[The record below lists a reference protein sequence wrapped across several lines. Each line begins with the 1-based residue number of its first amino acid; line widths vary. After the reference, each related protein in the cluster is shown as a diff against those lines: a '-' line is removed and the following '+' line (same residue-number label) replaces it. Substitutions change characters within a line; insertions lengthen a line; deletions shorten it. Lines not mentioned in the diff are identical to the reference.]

1 MTRRALVVIHRGR
14 PEAVAATLVV
24 VRELERAGVEPVT
37 AEEDATAADL
47 PPFDLAVVLG
57 GDGTILRAAE
67 LTRGTGVP
75 MLGVNLGHVGFLAEI
90 EPDNVTAA
98 VRRLT
103 SGDFVVEE
111 RSTLEVRVIGPDGE
125 EHTGWALN
133 DAALQKTD
141 AAKMIEVITEVDDR
155 PLASFGTDGIVVATA
170 TGSTA
175 HAFSGGGPV
184 VWPDVEGLIVV
195 PLAAHALF
203 ARPLVIG
210 PHSVVAVEILERSPS
225 GAVLTNDGRRRLDA
239 PPGSRLEV
247 WLSDVPV
254 RMARLTPA
262 PFTTRLVNKFGL
274 SVQGWRGHSAVVRPR
289 RGRTTPPRTMGGT
302 ALAGREQADDRGA
315 EGTA

>member
-1 MTRRALVVIHRGR
+1 MTRRALVVAHRTR
-14 PEAVAATLVV
+14 PEAVQA
-24 VRELERAGVEPVT
+24 RELVLRELADAGVEPVLATDEST
-37 AEEDATAADL
+37 AGSL
-47 PPFDLAVVLG
+47 PEFEMAIVLG

-67 LTRGTGVP
+67 LTRERGVP
-75 MLGVNLGHVGFLAEI
+75 MLGVNLGHIGFLAEI
-90 EPDNVTAA
+90 EPDNVPAA
-98 VRRLT
+98 VQRLT
-103 SGDFVVEE
+103 SGDFEVEE
-111 RSTLEVRVIGPDGE
+111 RSTLEVRVLAPDGMRSVS
-125 EHTGWALN
+125 WALN
-133 DAALQKTD
+133 EATMEKTD
-141 AAKMIEVITEVDDR
+141 AATMIEIIVEVDGR
-155 PLASFGTDGIVVATA
+155 PLSSFGTDGLVLATP

-289 RGRTTPPRTMGGT
+289 RGRPTPPRTTGGT
-302 ALAGREQADDRGA
+302 TLTGREQADDRGA

>member
-1 MTRRALVVIHRGR
+1 MTRRALVVTHRGR

-47 PPFDLAVVLG
+47 PTFDLAVVLG

-111 RSTLEVRVIGPDGE
+111 RSTLEVRVIGPNGE
-125 EHTGWALN
+125 ERTGWALN
-133 DAALQKTD
+133 DAALQKTE

-289 RGRTTPPRTMGGT
+289 RGRPVAPG
-302 ALAGREQADDRGA
+302 EVGA
-315 EGTA
+315 RPARPAQQTEAPAEDVP